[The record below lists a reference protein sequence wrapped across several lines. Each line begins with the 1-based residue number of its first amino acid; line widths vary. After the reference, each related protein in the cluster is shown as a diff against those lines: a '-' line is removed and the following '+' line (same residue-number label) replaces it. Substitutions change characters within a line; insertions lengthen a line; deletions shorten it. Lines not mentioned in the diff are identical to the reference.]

1 MGRKEAKGGHGQSV
15 PTSSAGTSPPSCPQ
29 GRSRTHI
36 RGSRQRQG
44 VALPV
49 QACVRYALRW
59 DACVRGKLRC
69 KGSCE
74 AEQVAGSTLY
84 SRPSAAARSAMLVIA
99 RKSLL
104 ARTPL
109 PGSRNLSF
117 LLREN
122 GRLSHF
128 VSRKGRT
135 RVSQQESC
143 FLAHGRTF
151 PPFAIIYGSS
161 TDREP
166 PPSATV
172 SWALIIHDRKQGD
185 KITSFP
191 CGSRQQPRVT
201 TELVRHKR
209 KHKISAGGEGPAAA
223 ERSEEH

>member
-104 ARTPL
+104 ARPPL
-109 PGSRNLSF
+109 PGSRNLLF

-122 GRLSHF
+122 G
-128 VSRKGRT
+128 T
-135 RVSQQESC
+135 
-143 FLAHGRTF
+143 A
-151 PPFAIIYGSS
+151 S
-161 TDREP
+161 TADKVREP
-166 PPSATV
+166 PCFPSRAATPPV
-172 SWALIIHDRKQGD
+172 YPTVAT
-185 KITSFP
+185 TSEAPFNKLPGCGFRVKTQLSTRDQCFP
-191 CGSRQQPRVT
+191 PRCGFRVFNI
-201 TELVRHKR
+201 LN
-209 KHKISAGGEGPAAA
+209 P
-223 ERSEEH
+223 

>member
-104 ARTPL
+104 ARPPL
-109 PGSRNLSF
+109 PGSRNLLF

-122 GRLSHF
+122 GTASTADKVREPAN
-128 VSRKGRT
+128 SRPFQKQMSLFSLELPPRRPPLISFPDAVLG
-135 RVSQQESC
+135 
-143 FLAHGRTF
+143 F
-151 PPFAIIYGSS
+151 PPGCGFRVFNILDQCS
-161 TDREP
+161 P
-166 PPSATV
+166 PAEI
-172 SWALIIHDRKQGD
+172 LR
-185 KITSFP
+185 F
-191 CGSRQQPRVT
+191 
-201 TELVRHKR
+201 LV
-209 KHKISAGGEGPAAA
+209 
-223 ERSEEH
+223 

>member
-1 MGRKEAKGGHGQSV
+1 MV
-15 PTSSAGTSPPSCPQ
+15 PSRQVPYSHSGKPAAARCGITCSGLREICSWASPASLAM
-29 GRSRTHI
+29 GRSR
-36 RGSRQRQG
+36 
-44 VALPV
+44 A
-49 QACVRYALRW
+49 W
-59 DACVRGKLRC
+59 EVRG

-74 AEQVAGSTLY
+74 AEQVDAGSTLY